1 MRCLIICGGF
11 ITIKE
16 NRFSSSGNNINNKR
30 VRYVVVNNNI
40 QNYNQFE
47 SDTNVNV
54 KEIDNNSLD
63 SKNFDEQNKKSMN
76 DTLDIKID
84 N

>member
-1 MRCLIICGGF
+1 MKCGGF